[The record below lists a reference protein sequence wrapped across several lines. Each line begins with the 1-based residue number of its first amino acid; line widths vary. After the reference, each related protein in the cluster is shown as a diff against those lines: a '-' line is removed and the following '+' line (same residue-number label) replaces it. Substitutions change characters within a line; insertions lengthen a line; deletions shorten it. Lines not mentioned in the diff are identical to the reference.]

1 MRISKLALVAALGL
15 TAAAYPTGQPDDTGY
30 DASMPLRPG
39 GINSQGPRE
48 YNPVQSGSQRGQ
60 RGPKIHPS
68 ERDGPHP
75 PQVNP
80 SNGPGPHRVSISG
93 SGGPS
98 TTGGPTRLPP
108 GAVPSNGQPRQYSKR
123 HEGHDAEQP
132 QGPPSRPPSG
142 PSPKPGRTGPSYGD
156 HSSMPERPDRDRSGH
171 TEGDHHEHDHLHDH
185 NKPGRNGEDKNDK
198 NQDGRD
204 GDGKDDNP
212 GKDGKGYGDKPDR
225 ASPTSKL
232 LHTGTSTLMPSRSA
246 ESTVLGGPTP
256 SASLKPEG
264 VAVRGH

>member
-108 GAVPSNGQPRQYSKR
+108 GAVPNQDSTPSVMRGMMRSNLKVLPLGLLLALHRSQVVRDLRTVTIQACQR
-123 HEGHDAEQP
+123 DLIV
-132 QGPPSRPPSG
+132 
-142 PSPKPGRTGPSYGD
+142 TGPD
-156 HSSMPERPDRDRSGH
+156 TLRATTMSMITFMITTSLAGMAKTRMTRIKTGETVMARMTTRERMARDMETSL
-171 TEGDHHEHDHLHDH
+171 TEHRLQASFCTLGHLH
-185 NKPGRNGEDKNDK
+185 
-198 NQDGRD
+198 
-204 GDGKDDNP
+204 
-212 GKDGKGYGDKPDR
+212 
-225 ASPTSKL
+225 
-232 LHTGTSTLMPSRSA
+232 
-246 ESTVLGGPTP
+246 
-256 SASLKPEG
+256 
-264 VAVRGH
+264 